1 MDVQLIDQVIA
12 LPYGALITRIAEYA
26 EVSTRGLKEL
36 LLGKGPINLRFLN
49 ASNAH
54 LQEAEQEQR
63 PQRPPRA
70 ARVDGASS
78 STSQDK
84 RLGRMEITLQEL
96 Q

>member
-1 MDVQLIDQVIA
+1 
-12 LPYGALITRIAEYA
+12 
-26 EVSTRGLKEL
+26 VSTRGLKEL

-63 PQRPPRA
+63 PQR
-70 ARVDGASS
+70 VDEASS